1 MRGFGMLKDTD
12 KLKEL
17 TESIQEAEL
26 IEIKTTPEQDARL
39 ENVTIPIMETGKYTQ
54 SQPLIEAEVSKKP
67 DDTLQITVG
76 DNKILLIGEVKEHI
90 ARHNQ
95 PGEGSTFS
103 KNIKIEDVI
112 NVVSNMPEDFFNGK
126 NPVYSTTMPDA
137 GYNLVQ
143 QSSDI
148 ERQFPDAK
156 KIGVM
161 KQSGNDKIQ
170 TIGYVVDAD
179 IETFKT
185 NDFTVIVVP
194 TNTDYL
200 PDSVKNDSEI
210 MQDLE
215 NGKSFTVATAFPGD
229 PNVPR
234 ADEWGTSGHAII
246 VPNNGEDA
254 DKSNWVELE
263 DNSINESG
271 DVVKNKPEDGS
282 SGNKKEDEDTKEP
295 LFEKK
300 LGMGSLGMG
309 KKGGLNV
316 SPELNK
322 GLGGGM
328 ALEENF
334 GSNVVDE
341 SPQKEAKN
349 RTKDSMVVRKAKEM
363 FDEMYGSSFGKQT
376 KFDFDSTK
384 ECGTKI
390 SNEPINRIPRGW

>member
-39 ENVTIPIMETGKYTQ
+39 ENVTIPIMESEDSWKD
-54 SQPLIEAEVSKKP
+54 LVKKAEPK
-67 DDTLQITVG
+67 
-76 DNKILLIGEVKEHI
+76 
-90 ARHNQ
+90 A
-95 PGEGSTFS
+95 
-103 KNIKIEDVI
+103 
-112 NVVSNMPEDFFNGK
+112 
-126 NPVYSTTMPDA
+126 
-137 GYNLVQ
+137 
-143 QSSDI
+143 
-148 ERQFPDAK
+148 
-156 KIGVM
+156 
-161 KQSGNDKIQ
+161 
-170 TIGYVVDAD
+170 
-179 IETFKT
+179 
-185 NDFTVIVVP
+185 IV
-194 TNTDYL
+194 
-200 PDSVKNDSEI
+200 
-210 MQDLE
+210 
-215 NGKSFTVATAFPGD
+215 
-229 PNVPR
+229 
-234 ADEWGTSGHAII
+234 
-246 VPNNGEDA
+246 
-254 DKSNWVELE
+254 
-263 DNSINESG
+263 ESG
-271 DVVKNKPEDGS
+271 GVIKNKPEDGS

-295 LFEKK
+295 LLEKK

-390 SNEPINRIPRGW
+390 SKEPINRIPRGW